1 MGAYVM
7 ELKGISKAFGEK
19 QVLRDLHLA
28 IAEGEVTALM
38 GPSGCGKT
46 TLLRI
51 VMGLETADSGE
62 IIGMKDRRISAV
74 FQEDRL
80 CENLSPLS
88 NIRLVTG
95 SSLSA
100 SALTTELAKLG
111 LANCISHPV
120 RKLSGGE
127 RRRVALLRALLA
139 PWNLLLLDE
148 PFKGLDPDTKKAAMD
163 YVLSFSRTEKAILLV
178 THDLYEAEYMADHIL
193 RI

>member
-1 MGAYVM
+1 MGAHVM
-7 ELKGISKAFGEK
+7 ELKGIGKAFGEK

-80 CENLSPLS
+80 LTRLTAEGNLRFVAETEAQRAQIP
-88 NIRLVTG
+88 
-95 SSLSA
+95 SL
-100 SALTTELAKLG
+100 LREMGLDGETEPAETF
-111 LANCISHPV
+111 
-120 RKLSGGE
+120 SGGMK
-127 RRRVALLRALLA
+127 RRLAIARALLA
-139 PWNLLLLDE
+139 EYDLLVLDE
-148 PFKGLDPDTKKAAMD
+148 PFRGLDEATKEQVMEAVRRRTAGRT
-163 YVLSFSRTEKAILLV
+163 VLMV
-178 THDLYEAEYMADHIL
+178 THDEDEARAMSANLIRL
-193 RI
+193 